1 MIVSE
6 LKLENFRCYDF
17 IEMPINKGIT
27 LIHGKNG
34 SGKSSIIEAIYFTL
48 SGKSFRTTDLNT
60 LIRKQ
65 TDLTQTFITFDDAN
79 GIKITKKMNQKCKIL
94 QIKDKK
100 SLTYAQLVSNYPT
113 CLVENKEFFFTTS
126 TPEEKRAFLNKT
138 LFYVEQNSNTTF
150 KDLKKIIYQ
159 RAACLKNNDLK
170 QITYW
175 DQKLIEIEPSIT
187 QINENLI
194 ASVNDMLQTSE
205 IKEHFAEKNP
215 WLADLAIHY
224 APGFDNNVD
233 FSHIL
238 QQNMEKDRI
247 LKRTTAG
254 PHKRSFNIL
263 LNNVSAQ
270 DLLSRGQQKVVSI
283 ILHLI
288 QRELIQN
295 KTNTSPILLMDDI
308 SSELDKDNAN
318 LMLKYLISK
327 SIQTVM
333 TSIEKKRFSGEKD
346 VFMFHVEQKGDKSN
360 VR

>member
-1 MIVSE
+1 MLVSE
-6 LKLENFRCYDF
+6 LKIENFRCYEF
-17 IEMPINKGIT
+17 AEIPINRGIT
-27 LIHGKNG
+27 LVYGKNG
-34 SGKSSIIEAIYFTL
+34 SGKSSIIEGLYFAL

-60 LIRKQ
+60 LIRKH
-65 TDLTQTFITFDDAN
+65 TDLTQTFITFKDAT
-79 GIKITKKMNQKCKIL
+79 GVKITKKTNQKCKIL

-100 SLTYAQLVSNYPT
+100 TLTYAKLVSNYPT

-126 TPEEKRAFLNKT
+126 TPDEKRAFLNKT
-138 LFYVEQNSNTTF
+138 LFYVEQNSNIVL
-150 KDLKKIIYQ
+150 KELKKLIYQ

-170 QITYW
+170 QIAYW
-175 DQKLIEIEPSIT
+175 DQKLIELEPSIT
-187 QINENLI
+187 QTNKKLI
-194 ASVNDMLQTSE
+194 TSVNEMLQTSE

-215 WLADLAIHY
+215 WLADLSVDY
-224 APGFDNNVD
+224 APGFDDKVN
-233 FSHIL
+233 FSNIL

-247 LKRTTAG
+247 LKRTSAG
-254 PHKRSFNIL
+254 PHKRSFNIYL
-263 LNNVSAQ
+263 SDVPAQ

-295 KTNTSPILLMDDI
+295 KTNTKPILLMDDI

-318 LMLKYLISK
+318 LMLKYLLSK
-327 SIQTVM
+327 GIQTVM

>member
-1 MIVSE
+1 MLVSE
-6 LKLENFRCYDF
+6 LKIENFRCYEF
-17 IEMPINKGIT
+17 AEIPINSGIT
-27 LIHGKNG
+27 LVYGKNG
-34 SGKSSIIEAIYFTL
+34 SGKSSIIEGLYFAL

-60 LIRKQ
+60 LIRKH
-65 TDLTQTFITFDDAN
+65 TDLTQTFITFKDAS
-79 GIKITKKMNQKCKIL
+79 GVKITKKINQKCKIL
-94 QIKDKK
+94 QINDKK
-100 SLTYAQLVSNYPT
+100 TLTYAKLVSNYPT
-113 CLVENKEFFFTTS
+113 CLVENREFFFTTS
-126 TPEEKRAFLNKT
+126 TPEDKRAFLNKT
-138 LFYVEQNSNTTF
+138 LFYVEQNSNSNL
-150 KDLKKIIYQ
+150 KELKKLIYQ

-170 QITYW
+170 QIAYW
-175 DQKLIEIEPSIT
+175 DQKLIELEPSIT
-187 QINENLI
+187 QTNKNLI
-194 ASVNDMLQTSE
+194 ISINDMLQTSA
-205 IKEHFAEKNP
+205 IKEHFVEKNP
-215 WLADLAIHY
+215 WLVDLSLNY
-224 APGFDNNVD
+224 VPGFDDKVN

-254 PHKRSFNIL
+254 PHKRSFNIFV
-263 LNNVSAQ
+263 NDVSAQ
-270 DLLSRGQQKVVSI
+270 DLLSRGQQKIVSI

-295 KTNTSPILLMDDI
+295 KTNTNPILLMDDI

-327 SIQTVM
+327 GIQTVM